1 MKPEVKLINFLLIVL
16 LTISLASC
24 GKVPSDEGEGG
35 TNLRASRLDDI
46 AMTTTEPY
54 SFYAGD
60 SLADKNQTN
69 MIRGVFSYEEAELA
83 YRKMSENCN
92 MNMPFVAFD
101 YEDDEV
107 FPIFWFFGKYKEGT
121 TEEDIKSKPFYE
133 LEYSSWY
140 TMTGLY
146 YKDVYTQRE
155 DPYNFVDG
163 DIRSQYKHFVAK
175 AEFCWGMPDSEKQK
189 TPLLCAEDIFLR
201 IPDGNEE
208 NPAAYGYSNTI
219 LFLYYDHEFKDII
232 DGPVNRPFQYVDSA
246 EPFTEE
252 YFNKIKHTFK
262 MIVLPYEKH

>member
-1 MKPEVKLINFLLIVL
+1 MKPKYRLIANILLL
-16 LTISLASC
+16 SLMLTLASC
-24 GKVPSDEGEGG
+24 NQSPDGQPDA
-35 TNLRASRLDDI
+35 NPRASRLDDI
-46 AMTTTEPY
+46 ALTTTEPY

-60 SLADKNQTN
+60 ALTDKNQTN
-69 MIRGVFSYEEAELA
+69 IIRGVFSYEEAELA
-83 YRKMSENCN
+83 YRTMSANRN

-121 TEEDIKSKPFYE
+121 TEEDIKNKPFYE
-133 LEYSSWY
+133 LEYSWWY
-140 TMTGLY
+140 TLTGLY
-146 YKDVYTQRE
+146 YKDVYTQKE
-155 DPYNFVDG
+155 DPYLFVDG

-175 AEFCWGMPDSEKQK
+175 AEFYWGMPDTEKQK

-208 NPAAYGYSNTI
+208 NPQAYGYSNTI